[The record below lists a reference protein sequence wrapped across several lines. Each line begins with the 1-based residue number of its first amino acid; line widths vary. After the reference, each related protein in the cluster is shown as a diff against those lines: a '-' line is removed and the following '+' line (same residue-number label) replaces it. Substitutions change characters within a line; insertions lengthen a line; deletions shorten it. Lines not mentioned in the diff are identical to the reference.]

1 MQNFSGSDEVIKEME
16 IQGLAKFT
24 AFSNFAIKVL
34 FDDRTIVRMQKG
46 YDVVKILSSQGE
58 ELVFNLNSI
67 ARNQLA
73 QKKYQNYI

>member
-1 MQNFSGSDEVIKEME
+1 MEVP
-16 IQGLAKFT
+16 GLARFT
-24 AFSNFAIKVL
+24 AYSNFAIKVL

-58 ELVFNLNSI
+58 ELVFNVNSI

-73 QKKYQNYI
+73 